1 MYYFN
6 SDYTE
11 GCHPAILAKLAE
23 TNTVQTTG
31 YGLDE
36 YCAEARQLIKAACGR
51 EDIDIHFLVGGT
63 QTNLTII
70 CAALRPH
77 QAVYGAVPSH
87 INTHEAG
94 AIEHIGHRV
103 LPLPSA
109 DGKLT
114 AAQIKAE
121 WIKYDTDPSR
131 EHWAQPKMVYISQ
144 PTEIGSMYTKKEL
157 EDLYAVCQE
166 AGIYLFI
173 DGARLSYALGSPE
186 NDLTLADITNNCDVF
201 SIGGTKCGLLFGE
214 AVVIVNDAI
223 KPDFR
228 TIAKQNGAILAKG
241 RLLGVQFAE
250 IFRNNLYEET
260 GRYGTM
266 QALRIKE
273 AVSKK
278 GIRFITDS
286 PTNQQ
291 FIILTPAQYEQ
302 LSKDFNLSLIEYLS
316 DGNYNVRICTSWATE
331 AEQVDKLI
339 AAIEKL

>member
-1 MYYFN
+1 MYCFN

-11 GCHPAILAKLAE
+11 GCHPAVLKRLME
-23 TNTVQTTG
+23 TNMDQTTG
-31 YGLDE
+31 YGLDP
-36 YCAEARQLIKAACGR
+36 YCEEARSLIREACAC
-51 EDIDIHFLVGGT
+51 ENADVHFLVGGT
-63 QTNLTII
+63 QTNLTVI

-94 AIEHIGHRV
+94 AIEHVGHRV
-103 LPLPSA
+103 LPLPSSE
-109 DGKLT
+109 GKLT
-114 AAQIKAE
+114 AAQIAAE
-121 WIKYDTDPSR
+121 WKKYDTDPSR

-157 EDLYAVCQE
+157 TELYAVCKE
-166 AGIYLFI
+166 AGLYLFI

-186 NDLTLADITNNCDVF
+186 NDLTLPEIVQNCDVL

-241 RLLGVQFAE
+241 RLQGVQFAE
-250 IFRNNLYEET
+250 LFRNNLYVET
-260 GRYGTM
+260 GRYGTLL
-266 QALRIKE
+266 ALKIKAAAE
-273 AVSKK
+273 KCGFK
-278 GIRFITDS
+278 FITDS

-291 FIILTPAQYEQ
+291 FIILTPEQYEK
-302 LSKDFNLSLIEYLS
+302 LSQDFTLSLIEYLP
-316 DGNYNVRICTSWATE
+316 DGNYSVRICTSWATSE
-331 AEQVDKLI
+331 EETDKLI
-339 AAIEKL
+339 AAIENL